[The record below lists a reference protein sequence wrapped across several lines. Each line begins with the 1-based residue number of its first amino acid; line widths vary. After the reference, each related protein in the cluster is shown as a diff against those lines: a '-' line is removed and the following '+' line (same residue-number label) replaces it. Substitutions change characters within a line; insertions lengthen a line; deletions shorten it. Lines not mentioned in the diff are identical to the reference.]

1 MPDLEKI
8 KEKISTDPF
17 AAMLGVRFDEL
28 GEGYVKLSMQV
39 RDDMLN
45 FNGSMHGGVIFSLAD
60 IAFSAASNS
69 HGTVAVALHA
79 DITYLKS
86 VPPGSTLTATGVEK
100 NRTRRTGLYSINIDD
115 ADGNHIAVF
124 QGVVYRMDQPLFCI

>member
-1 MPDLEKI
+1 MPDMEKI
-8 KEKISTDPF
+8 KKKISTDPF
-17 AAMLGVRFDEL
+17 ARMLGVRFDEL

-79 DITYLKS
+79 DITYLKA
-86 VPPGSTLTATGVEK
+86 VPPGSTLVATGVEK
-100 NRTRRTGLYSINIDD
+100 NKTRRTGLYSITIDD

-124 QGVVYRMDQPLFCI
+124 QGVVYRIDQPLF

>member
-1 MPDLEKI
+1 MPGMEKI

-17 AAMLGVRFDEL
+17 AGMLGVRFDEM
-28 GEGYVKLSMQV
+28 GEGYVKLSMRV

-45 FNGSMHGGVIFSLAD
+45 FNGSLHGGVIYSLAD

-79 DITYLKS
+79 DITYLKA
-86 VPPGSTLTATGVEK
+86 VPPGSTLVATGAEK
-100 NRTRRTGLYSINIDD
+100 NRTRRTGLYSITIDD
-115 ADGNHIAVF
+115 AEGNLIAVF
-124 QGVVYRMDQPLFCI
+124 EGVVYRKDQPLF